1 VQIGSLMW
9 LRTTINSQYKTGAT
23 LRATLRAL
31 WREGGVGR
39 FYRGF
44 APAIALVPLS
54 RFGDTAAN
62 AGMLALL
69 EGSAWFGNVALK
81 TAAASAASM
90 VWRALLMPLVVLKTA
105 LQVGGRGALAET
117 RRKVVRLGVFATFF
131 NGAVATMVAQFLGHW
146 PLWTASNALEQW
158 VPRAEGAQ
166 AVALLR
172 AACIGCAASILSD
185 AITNSIRVVNT
196 FRQTSEE
203 DLTYGESVRRVIAEG
218 GVIGLFTRGL
228 GAKMLVNCLNSIV
241 FKVLIKLW

>member
-146 PLWTASNALEQW
+146 PWWTASNALEQW